1 MRFPNM
7 GEEQNI
13 EGRFLGLTLW
23 DTSSSRRCLPSIIM
37 YDLQA
42 ELTGCE
48 SFSLHRL
55 VLGLRH
61 LPKNRPRKSL
71 KKYKFTGWPKRAIFI
86 NYICFRKYVLEM
98 TRKRRVFLQEKLL
111 IFGIWKKN
119 LADAILQQFNIH
131 FAVIQRVFR
140 NLWIRYQHVYYVCHK
155 GFFVFILNLDL
166 HLWPTEITW
175 NYPELQLVFHR
186 IYLWHF
192 KAFFCHL

>member
-98 TRKRRVFLQEKLL
+98 KRKRRVFLQEKLL
-111 IFGIWKKN
+111 IFGIWKKIWLMQYFSN
-119 LADAILQQFNIH
+119 LI
-131 FAVIQRVFR
+131 
-140 NLWIRYQHVYYVCHK
+140 
-155 GFFVFILNLDL
+155 FILLSFKECFVTFEFDINMSIMYVTRALL
-166 HLWPTEITW
+166 
-175 NYPELQLVFHR
+175 
-186 IYLWHF
+186 YLYWT
-192 KAFFCHL
+192 